1 MDEFIC
7 LISVSMLKRSFRI
20 TQLRD
25 TFTHGHETLSE
36 NLLSPESPVFTGYSG
51 TQRSAGVS
59 ELASGRESR
68 LRVNLF
74 KKKIGGSDV
83 HRILR

>member
-36 NLLSPESPVFTGYSG
+36 NSLSPESPVITGYSG
-51 TQRSAGVS
+51 TQRKTGVS
-59 ELASGRESR
+59 VLVSGRESR
-68 LRVNLF
+68 LLVL
-74 KKKIGGSDV
+74 
-83 HRILR
+83 L